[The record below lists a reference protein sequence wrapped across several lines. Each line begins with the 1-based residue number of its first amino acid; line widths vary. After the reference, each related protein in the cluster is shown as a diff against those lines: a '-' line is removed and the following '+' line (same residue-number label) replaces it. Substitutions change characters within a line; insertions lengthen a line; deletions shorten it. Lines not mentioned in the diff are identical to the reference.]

1 MCRCT
6 QACVLQVP
14 VFQQLTEDETRSLSS
29 MVHSTIYK
37 KGQFVFKEGD
47 RSQSLYVLHRGL
59 IKLSM
64 VADTGKEHIVRF
76 LFPGDF
82 FGLSALLQEVR
93 QYAHAEV
100 IEEAKVCRIDRV
112 DLQPLLESS
121 PAMTYRF
128 LLAMS
133 QRVQQADGWAGAVTL
148 FEVERR
154 LARLL
159 VHFRQIGLSTR
170 DEVRLPAAKKEIAAM
185 IGTTPETLSRK
196 LSQLEAQQLIAV
208 NNRSIRILLPDKL
221 DELAGLQQT

>member
-1 MCRCT
+1 VCRCT
-6 QACVLQVP
+6 HTCIRQVP
-14 VFQQLTEDETRSLSS
+14 VFQQLTEQELRSLSC
-29 MVHSTIYK
+29 MVHSATYA

-47 RSQSLYVLHRGL
+47 LSNSLYVLHRGL

-64 VADTGKEHIVRF
+64 VADTGREHIVRF

-82 FGLSALLQEVR
+82 FGLAALLQESR

-100 IEEAKVCRIDRV
+100 IEEAKVCRIDRG
-112 DLQPLLESS
+112 DFQPLLERS

-148 FEVERR
+148 LEVERR
-154 LARLL
+154 IARLL
-159 VHFRQIGLSTR
+159 IHFQRIGFSTR
-170 DEVRLPAAKKEIAAM
+170 GEIRLPAAKKEIAAM

-196 LSQLEAQQLIAV
+196 LAQLEAQQLITMK
-208 NNRSIRILLPDKL
+208 NRNIRILLPDML
-221 DELAGLQQT
+221 EQLAGLQQA